1 LPKDFNGLLHLIKCY
16 LVLLDVVVGTK
27 CFHFTFVRLIG
38 RAFSG
43 NRQAFEN
50 MTARDVATIVW
61 QMFLDSRR
69 FFTEAINVT
78 GIQPMSRLEHLLGFI
93 NVGTVPQTGN
103 VPFNELV
110 GTTAVPPVI
119 GAPVGAPAREARRE
133 TPGQHLALTFDVP
146 AAIAT
151 IYRGCLTR
159 YPEIGITQ
167 VMLATNPPTS
177 YLKYKLGPSGTC
189 MDFVCFGKCTNP
201 SCNFKHRTDIVISPN
216 QLSRATPNHKFA
228 FDEYKAAQT

>member
-189 MDFVCFGKCTNP
+189 RAISNTG
-201 SCNFKHRTDIVISPN
+201 RTS
-216 QLSRATPNHKFA
+216 
-228 FDEYKAAQT
+228 